1 MRRLLM
7 ILSLMFIATG
17 AIAQDTVSHP
27 MVSVRANMPRHDLS
41 KMTCDEVKAALQ
53 SEGSAVFTWQS
64 SKGMPRHAKYMSPDR
79 SCKMQ
84 QMKAMTT
91 IKASDGSCRV
101 ATCGQYGRSPTR
113 M

>member
-1 MRRLLM
+1 MRRFLM
-7 ILSLMFIATG
+7 ILPMLFLAT
-17 AIAQDTVSHP
+17 AASADMAEYHNS
-27 MVSVRANMPRHDLS
+27 MPRHDLS
-41 KMTCDEVKAALQ
+41 KMTCAEVKATLQ
-53 SEGSAVFTWQS
+53 SEGSAIFTWTS
-64 SKGMPRHAKYMSPDR
+64 SSGMPRHAKYASPDR

>member
-7 ILSLMFIATG
+7 ILPLMFVASAASADMSG
-17 AIAQDTVSHP
+17 YHN
-27 MVSVRANMPRHDLS
+27 NMPRHDLS

-53 SEGSAVFTWQS
+53 SEGSAVFTWHS
-64 SKGMPRHAKYMSPDR
+64 SNGMPRHAKYMSPDR